1 MLCLW
6 LSYIFVL
13 KFFKP
18 DLFLETS
25 LSYFLQILSNNKN
38 SGLVEMAARSC
49 FKIQYCLFE
58 RLGGGG
64 IWVVNCGRGYLGKD
78 GEWQYGIF
86 FLVKRYICDCLD

>member
-58 RLGGGG
+58 RLGGRDLGG
-64 IWVVNCGRGYLGKD
+64 ELWEGVLGK
-78 GEWQYGIF
+78 GWGMAIWYIF
-86 FLVKRYICDCLD
+86 PSEKIHM